1 VGQLRCVDGSR
12 LEVITVPA
20 RDRGGTPYEVTL
32 ELQRGGRSFGVVGER
47 CGYVLATLAR
57 RIADARVDGSP
68 EARAWPD
75 EADRFPDPPA
85 PTAPGTTGDH
95 RFVSR
100 EPELFA
106 FRHRDRAD
114 TPGTGELRCT
124 LRTSYTWLS
133 GPDDRG
139 GEWRRS
145 RRAVL
150 EAWGTDGH
158 GVRAVLTSAELADF
172 LGTLVREARVVG
184 ADYGDVFASSSV
196 RARHAP
202 SGAIIDY

>member
-1 VGQLRCVDGSR
+1 VGELRCVDGSR
-12 LEVITVPA
+12 LEVIMVPA
-20 RDRGGTPYEVTL
+20 RDRDGTPYEVTL
-32 ELQRGGRSFGVVGER
+32 ELQRDGRSFGVVGER
-47 CGYVLATLAR
+47 CGYFLATLAR

-75 EADRFPDPPA
+75 EADRFPDPPV
-85 PTAPGTTGDH
+85 PPAPGTTGD
-95 RFVSR
+95 RRLVSR

-106 FRHRDRAD
+106 FRHRERAD
-114 TPGTGELRCT
+114 TSGTGELRCT
-124 LRTSYTWLS
+124 LRTSYTWLW
-133 GPDDRG
+133 DHRG

-172 LGTLVREARVVG
+172 LGALVGEARLVG
-184 ADYGDVFASSSV
+184 ADYGDVLASSPV
-196 RARHAP
+196 RARHVP